1 MNSRVCRISFW
12 FGQGAHSCVAFIA
25 VFAGRSAAMASCGDG
40 PDTPDD
46 MRAEAKLS
54 ASKEFSWGKY
64 DQQASTRDR
73 SPSFRALQDIG
84 RQR

>member
-25 VFAGRSAAMASCGDG
+25 VFAGRSAAMASCGDR

-46 MRAEAKLS
+46 RRPEAKS
-54 ASKEFSWGKY
+54 STSIEFSWGKY
-64 DQQASTRDR
+64 DQQASTRER
-73 SPSFRALQDIG
+73 SPSFCAL
-84 RQR
+84 